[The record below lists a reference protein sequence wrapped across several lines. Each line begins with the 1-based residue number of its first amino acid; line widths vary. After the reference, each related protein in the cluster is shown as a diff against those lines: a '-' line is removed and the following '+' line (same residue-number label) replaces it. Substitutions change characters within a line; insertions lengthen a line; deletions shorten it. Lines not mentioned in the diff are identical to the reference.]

1 MSRLSLRTAWLKV
14 VKDARCPESARVKA
28 LRALNPPAGKALLR
42 KLLSDKE
49 CPPRLRVTATE
60 IYAEAME
67 RHKQAKKPQG
77 WAEFIKNRKELLG

>member
-1 MSRLSLRTAWLKV
+1 VSRLSPRTAWLRV

-42 KLLSDKE
+42 RLLSDKD
-49 CPPRLRVTATE
+49 CPPRLRVIATE

-67 RHKQAKKPQG
+67 RQKQPKKPHG
-77 WAEFIKNRKELLG
+77 WKELLG